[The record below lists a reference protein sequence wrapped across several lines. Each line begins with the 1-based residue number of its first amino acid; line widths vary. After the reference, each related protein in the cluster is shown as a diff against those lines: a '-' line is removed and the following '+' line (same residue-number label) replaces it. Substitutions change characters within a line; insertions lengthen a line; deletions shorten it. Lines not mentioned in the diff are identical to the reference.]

1 MRQRLDESVLHSV
14 QGVRFVVQETK
25 RHPVGHHAIASEQF
39 LKRVFAPTGRVGQQ
53 LFVAE
58 KQKASSYSHWFAKLP
73 GMDEGTDWFILVEGC
88 ATNATCRPAH
98 KFIASLHHFT
108 HPSRAALHA
117 LHCIACIALQSMQG
131 FATQFENV

>member
-1 MRQRLDESVLHSV
+1 LL
-14 QGVRFVVQETK
+14 QGVGCNKIV
-25 RHPVGHHAIASEQF
+25 AS
-39 LKRVFAPTGRVGQQ
+39 VFQMSIV
-53 LFVAE
+53 
-58 KQKASSYSHWFAKLP
+58 
-73 GMDEGTDWFILVEGC
+73 FIEGC

-131 FATQFENV
+131 FATPF